1 MELLQVEELD
11 LMGRWTHLQ
20 DQQHFL
26 ILILDWD
33 QLICWQVTECGM
45 QHIKKN
51 SGSENKLKYN
61 EIGLGVGFGF

>member
-1 MELLQVEELD
+1 MELLQVEES

-20 DQQHFL
+20 DLQHFL

-45 QHIKKN
+45 QHIN
-51 SGSENKLKYN
+51 SKIVQKIN
-61 EIGLGVGFGF
+61 